1 MPLRR
6 LWDWDVDGKNLLTL
20 GAWDPEMSPAVED
33 GGLCGTGSS
42 GTAAFR
48 GAGPGTCGIWQC
60 RFQCVLFGATARWGE
75 IGVIYIVYHS
85 ISIHS
90 VPVLSCSIVLKAAL
104 QLKIHEHSFS

>member
-6 LWDWDVDGKNLLTL
+6 LWDWDVDGNLLTL

-90 VPVLSCSIVLKAAL
+90 VPVLFCSIVLKAAL